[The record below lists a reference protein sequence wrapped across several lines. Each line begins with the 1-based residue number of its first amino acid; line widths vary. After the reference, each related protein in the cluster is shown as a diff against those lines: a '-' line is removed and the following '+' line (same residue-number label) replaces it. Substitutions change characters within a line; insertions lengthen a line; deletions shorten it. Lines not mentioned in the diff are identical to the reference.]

1 MPRSRD
7 FISRPSAKHR
17 DKLPVCRNCTTAS
30 QCQRAGS
37 QPGSARR
44 RSATGRPPTP
54 STAARGAGGLGLRPE
69 LPGRRRLAEGRPCE
83 LRPLITG
90 TQATGLRTM
99 DELRNGYQ
107 GRDPPAPGPSRTGTS
122 SFESVTKLYGP
133 LAAAHRSTGMVARS
147 THGPEVSEP
156 ALSGGRWH

>member
-99 DELRNGYQ
+99 GELRNRNS
-107 GRDPPAPGPSRTGTS
+107 GRDPPGPSRTGTS
-122 SFESVTKLYGP
+122 SFESVTKLDRWQRPIGP
-133 LAAAHRSTGMVARS
+133 LAWWRAALTVLKFLN
-147 THGPEVSEP
+147 PP
-156 ALSGGRWH
+156 